1 MKLRRLIFFF
11 VAILIGLGA
20 GLAFG
25 WLMAPP
31 QAPKEASLPQLR
43 EDYKAD
49 FVLMT
54 AETFAANPDPLMVL
68 NRLDD
73 LDPDPLTLMVNAMGY
88 GEKIGYSTE
97 DLALIRTM
105 FTAVDPDTVARWKGE
120 VNGN

>member
-1 MKLRRLIFFF
+1 MKIRRLIFFF
-11 VAILIGLGA
+11 VAILIGLAA

-31 QAPKEASLPQLR
+31 QAPEKADLTQLR
-43 EDYKAD
+43 ADYKAD

-54 AETFAANPDPLMVL
+54 AESYASNPDPMMVL

-88 GEKIGYSTE
+88 AEKVGYSTE
-97 DLALIRTM
+97 DLTLMRTM
-105 FTAVDPDTVARWKGE
+105 FTAINQETVARWQGGT
-120 VNGN
+120 NGN